1 MPKYLCPTLNEK
13 IIKNKKINHYYK
25 RNDKQ
30 CFDLQNV
37 VSKAT
42 VAVVDVGN
50 LRLEANNKYEVIR
63 SKDVIVKAI
72 TLLGKINH

>member
-1 MPKYLCPTLNEK
+1 MNEK

-25 RNDKQ
+25 RNDKRY
-30 CFDLQNV
+30 FDLQNV

-42 VAVVDVGN
+42 VAVVDIGGVGN
-50 LRLEANNKYEVIR
+50 LCLEVNNKNEMIH

-72 TLLGKINH
+72 TLLGKVNQ